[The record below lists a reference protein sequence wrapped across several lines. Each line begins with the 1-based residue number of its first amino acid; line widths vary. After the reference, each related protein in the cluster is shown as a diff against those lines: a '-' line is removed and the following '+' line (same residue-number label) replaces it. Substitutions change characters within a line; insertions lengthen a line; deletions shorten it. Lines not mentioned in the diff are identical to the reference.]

1 LQQKGGE
8 FSVSLDGEHWVEIP
22 KEDGVWVKTA
32 SKVQDSVYAEKH
44 KRISESFKPSEDS
57 TKLLSVVGPA

>member
-1 LQQKGGE
+1 M
-8 FSVSLDGEHWVEIP
+8 EIP